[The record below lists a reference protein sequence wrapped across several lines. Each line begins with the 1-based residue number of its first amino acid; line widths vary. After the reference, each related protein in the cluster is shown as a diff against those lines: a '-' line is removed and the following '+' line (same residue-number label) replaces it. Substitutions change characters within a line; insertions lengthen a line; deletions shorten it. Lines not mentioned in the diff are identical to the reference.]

1 MSAPEIVSYIDNL
14 INEYEKRLH
23 EDFNIKCKPSFISEL
38 REKLYKLV
46 DIRPET
52 TKEEIEEIVSKAFIY
67 YLRAIVEPGEAVG
80 TIAAQSIGEPSTQM
94 TLRTFHYAGVKEF
107 NVTLGL
113 PRLIE
118 IVDARK
124 TPSTPMMTIYLD
136 EEHRYDK
143 EKALEVARRI
153 EMTKVENVTSTIE
166 VDLFEN
172 AIIIRL
178 DPEMLED
185 KGVTRDDVIRAINKS
200 RIKGKAEPD
209 PEDEY
214 TVIVRLDSDAY
225 SSIGEIQKIKDKI
238 LNIKIKGIK
247 DIKRVIVQQKEGE
260 FVLVTDGSNLA
271 QVFGV
276 EGVDP
281 TRTITNNIKEIEE
294 VLGIEAARTAIIREV
309 LDVLENQ
316 GLDVDVRHIML
327 LADAM
332 TWHGEV
338 RQVGRHGIAGTKPS
352 VLARAAFEVT
362 VKQLAEAAVF
372 GEVDK
377 LTGVTENIIV
387 GQPIPLGTGMVTLLM
402 NPEVLA
408 QKSVKK

>member
-1 MSAPEIVSYIDNL
+1 MVD
-14 INEYEKRLH
+14 EYEKALR
-23 EDFNIKCKPSFISEL
+23 EDFRVKCKPTFLTEL
-38 REKLYKLV
+38 KEKLHKLLEV
-46 DIRPET
+46 RPET
-52 TKEEIEEIVSKAFIY
+52 TEEEIRRIIDLSVKY
-67 YLRAIVEPGEAVG
+67 YLRALVEPGEAVG
-80 TIAAQSIGEPSTQM
+80 TVAAQSIGEPSTQM

-124 TPSTPMMTIYLD
+124 TPSTPMMTIYL
-136 EEHRYDK
+136 EEEYRHDK
-143 EKALEVARRI
+143 EKALEVARKI
-153 EMTKVENVTSTIE
+153 EMTKVENVASTVEIDWYE
-166 VDLFEN
+166 S

-185 KGVTRDDVIRAINKS
+185 KGVTRDDVIRVINKS

-214 TVIVRLDSDAY
+214 TVIVRLDADAY
-225 SSIGEIQKIKDKI
+225 AGIGEIQKIKDKI
-238 LNIKIKGIK
+238 LGLRIKGIK
-247 DIKRVIVQQKEGE
+247 DIKRVIVQQREGE
-260 FVLVTDGSNLA
+260 FVLVTDGSNLS
-271 QVFGV
+271 QVLNV

-294 VLGIEAARTAIIREV
+294 VLGIEAAREAIIREV

-316 GLDVDVRHIML
+316 GLDVDRRHITL
-327 LADAM
+327 LADTM
-332 TWHGEV
+332 TWSGEV

-362 VKQLAEAAVF
+362 VKQLAEAAVA
-372 GEVDK
+372 GEVDE
-377 LTGVTENIIV
+377 LSGVTENIIV

-402 NPEVLA
+402 NPQALA
-408 QKSVKK
+408 KKSVKTEPQRVAGGEQS